1 MSEAPTPA
9 TSPAARPGSGRGSA
23 RSKARKR
30 ALDILFESELRG
42 RDPLETLAERAA
54 EADPPLRDY
63 TRTLVE
69 GVADHRDA
77 IDQRISAALAKGW
90 TLPRTPR
97 VDRSALRIAV
107 LEIDHLDVPDA
118 VAVSEAVRL
127 VADLSTD
134 DSPSFV
140 GGVLGAV
147 VDSKDVGPQASADAG
162 GTDAGG
168 TGARTDA

>member
-1 MSEAPTPA
+1 MSEAPSPSS
-9 TSPAARPGSGRGSA
+9 SPAARPGSGRGSA

-69 GVADHRDA
+69 GVADHREA
-77 IDQRISAALAKGW
+77 IDARISAALARGW

-107 LEIDHLDVPDA
+107 LEIDHLEVPDA

-147 VDSKDVGPQASADAG
+147 IDSKSATAPV
-162 GTDAGG
+162 TDSAP
-168 TGARTDA
+168 

>member
-1 MSEAPTPA
+1 MSETQPE
-9 TSPAARPGSGRGSA
+9 TSPEPSPAAARPGARVSS

-77 IDQRISAALAKGW
+77 IDARISAALAKGW

-107 LEIDHLDVPDA
+107 LEIDHLEVPDA

-147 VDSKDVGPQASADAG
+147 VDSKPEPTPDLD
-162 GTDAGG
+162 
-168 TGARTDA
+168 

>member
-1 MSEAPTPA
+1 MTEAPTGDP
-9 TSPAARPGSGRGSA
+9 RPGTSRGSA

-30 ALDILFESELRG
+30 ALDILFEAELRG
-42 RDPLETLAERAA
+42 TDPLATLAERAA
-54 EADPPLRDY
+54 DADPPLRDY

-69 GVADHRDA
+69 GVADHRTE
-77 IDQRISAALAKGW
+77 IDGRISAALAKGW

-140 GGVLGAV
+140 GGVLGAIV
-147 VDSKDVGPQASADAG
+147 NSKAPVAAPSPEGVAS
-162 GTDAGG
+162 
-168 TGARTDA
+168 

>member
-1 MSEAPTPA
+1 VSDPGTLPNRPA
-9 TSPAARPGSGRGSA
+9 GRGSA

-42 RDPLETLAERAA
+42 RDALETLAERAA

-69 GVADHRDA
+69 GVAAHRDQ
-77 IDQRISAALAKGW
+77 IDARISAALAKGW

-147 VDSKDVGPQASADAG
+147 VQTKDAPPSPETVAS
-162 GTDAGG
+162 
-168 TGARTDA
+168 

>member
-1 MSEAPTPA
+1 VSETQPK
-9 TSPAARPGSGRGSA
+9 TSPEPASARSSTRVSS

-77 IDQRISAALAKGW
+77 IDARISAALAKGW

-107 LEIDHLDVPDA
+107 LEIDHLEVPDA

-147 VDSKDVGPQASADAG
+147 VDSKPEPAPSGDAP
-162 GTDAGG
+162 A
-168 TGARTDA
+168 

>member
-1 MSEAPTPA
+1 MSEPA
-9 TSPAARPGSGRGSA
+9 TPSARPASRGSA

-30 ALDILFESELRG
+30 ALDILFEAELRG
-42 RDPLETLAERAA
+42 TDPLETLEERAA
-54 EADPPLRDY
+54 DAEPPLRDY

-69 GVADHRDA
+69 GVARHREA
-77 IDQRISAALAKGW
+77 IDARISAALAKGW

-140 GGVLGAV
+140 GGVLGAIV
-147 VDSKDVGPQASADAG
+147 TSKQGTEAVAPAGENVAS
-162 GTDAGG
+162 
-168 TGARTDA
+168 

>member
-1 MSEAPTPA
+1 MSETQPETSSAPA
-9 TSPAARPGSGRGSA
+9 AARPARVSS

-77 IDQRISAALAKGW
+77 IDARISAALAKGW

-107 LEIDHLDVPDA
+107 LEIDHLEVPDA

-147 VDSKDVGPQASADAG
+147 VDSKAEPAP
-162 GTDAGG
+162 GTD
-168 TGARTDA
+168 

>member
-1 MSEAPTPA
+1 MTAA
-9 TSPAARPGSGRGSA
+9 TSGVSAEVTDATPARPGSGRGSA

-30 ALDILFESELRG
+30 ALDILFEAELRG
-42 RDPLETLAERAA
+42 TDPLDTLSERAA

-69 GVADHRDA
+69 GVADHREA
-77 IDQRISAALAKGW
+77 IDARISAALAKGW

-118 VAVSEAVRL
+118 VAVAEAVRL

-140 GGVLGAV
+140 GGVLGAI
-147 VDSKDVGPQASADAG
+147 VDSKTPAPTAEDVAS
-162 GTDAGG
+162 
-168 TGARTDA
+168 

>member
-1 MSEAPTPA
+1 MSEAPTPSP
-9 TSPAARPGSGRGSA
+9 SPAARPGSGRGSA

-69 GVADHRDA
+69 GVAAHREQIDA
-77 IDQRISAALAKGW
+77 RISAALAKGW

-147 VDSKDVGPQASADAG
+147 VETKDAPPSPETVAS
-162 GTDAGG
+162 
-168 TGARTDA
+168 

>member
-1 MSEAPTPA
+1 MSDPRPETLPEPEAAAAP
-9 TSPAARPGSGRGSA
+9 ARPGSRGSA

-42 RDPLETLAERAA
+42 RDPLETLAERSE
-54 EADPPLRDY
+54 EADPPLREY

-69 GVADHRDA
+69 GVVAHQDA
-77 IDQRISAALAKGW
+77 IDARISKALAKGW

-134 DSPSFV
+134 DSPNFV

-147 VDSKDVGPQASADAG
+147 VDSKAAPAPVADQAS
-162 GTDAGG
+162 
-168 TGARTDA
+168 

>member
-1 MSEAPTPA
+1 MSETQPK
-9 TSPAARPGSGRGSA
+9 TSPEPASARSSTRVSS

-77 IDQRISAALAKGW
+77 IDARISAALAKGW

-107 LEIDHLDVPDA
+107 LEIDHLEVPDA

-147 VDSKDVGPQASADAG
+147 VDSKPEPAPSGDAP
-162 GTDAGG
+162 A
-168 TGARTDA
+168 

>member
-9 TSPAARPGSGRGSA
+9 PSSPVRPGSGRGSA

-77 IDQRISAALAKGW
+77 IDKRISAALAKGW

-147 VDSKDVGPQASADAG
+147 VDTKDAPASEPGPAPSLEV
-162 GTDAGG
+162 
-168 TGARTDA
+168 

>member
-1 MSEAPTPA
+1 MSEAPVPA
-9 TSPAARPGSGRGSA
+9 PAQARPGGLSA

-69 GVADHRDA
+69 GVVDHHDA
-77 IDQRISAALAKGW
+77 IDARISAALAKGW

-107 LEIDHLDVPDA
+107 LEIDHLEVPDA

-147 VDSKDVGPQASADAG
+147 VDTKAEPSPEPSSE
-162 GTDAGG
+162 
-168 TGARTDA
+168 

>member
-1 MSEAPTPA
+1 VSEPRPEPSTETPA
-9 TSPAARPGSGRGSA
+9 AAATRPGSRGSA

-69 GVADHRDA
+69 GVVAHREA
-77 IDQRISAALAKGW
+77 IDARISRALAKGW

-134 DSPSFV
+134 DSPNFV

-147 VDSKDVGPQASADAG
+147 VDSKPGPAPAADVAS
-162 GTDAGG
+162 
-168 TGARTDA
+168 